1 MGEQGLP
8 GDRKRDG
15 DKKDRKF
22 EPAAPPSRVGRKQ
35 CKQKGPE
42 DAARLPVVTLLS
54 KCRLRL
60 LKLERVKNY
69 PFMEEEF
76 VANQERLRPQEEKNE
91 EDRSK
96 VDDLRGSPMS
106 VGNLEELI
114 DERSMPLFP
123 RRSGRSTTLA
133 SCPLSTR
140 ISWNRDVRSLCIPRS
155 YLLLGFF
162 MMKLIIWFL
171 L

>member
-1 MGEQGLP
+1 
-8 GDRKRDG
+8 
-15 DKKDRKF
+15 
-22 EPAAPPSRVGRKQ
+22 
-35 CKQKGPE
+35 
-42 DAARLPVVTLLS
+42 
-54 KCRLRL
+54 
-60 LKLERVKNY
+60 
-69 PFMEEEF
+69 
-76 VANQERLRPQEEKNE
+76 
-91 EDRSK
+91 
-96 VDDLRGSPMS
+96 MS